1 MVVVILWSSMDY
13 SFFKQQIPKI
23 KDLSLPGESSHYK
36 MIPATRIKELQEGE
50 INKETPRKAGVMAL
64 FYPNEENQTNLLL
77 ILRKTYKGVH
87 SNQIAFPGGKAEKE
101 DLNILETALRE
112 TNEEIGVASDKI
124 KVIKSITEVYIPPSN
139 FLVHPFIGLYDQTGP
154 FIKQETEVEEI
165 VEVSLIDF
173 LDEERIVI
181 QELSTSYSKNIEV
194 PAFNLNGYKVW
205 GATAMMLS
213 EIKELLKQVL

>member
-1 MVVVILWSSMDY
+1 M
-13 SFFKQQIPKI
+13 
-23 KDLSLPGESSHYK
+23 SLPGESSHYK